1 MGLFARCHC
10 VDSVLRQ
17 FHTIPFIYHLSEYF
31 VTALVAEVE
40 VLSFT
45 GTTGSHEQLFG
56 EDDLRQLEKQRIHG
70 FLQLS
75 LQSGTF
81 HPQPSPTAGTVDFV
95 CEMLG
100 DELFLRNLTAFVHRL
115 LTAGNGF
122 GDIPVV
128 SLDSDYEYYLHVTN
142 KKHKDEGEHPNKK
155 TKIKMVL
162 KNPVTLL
169 RMSSNC
175 NAKVYKNS
183 TCDWK

>member
-1 MGLFARCHC
+1 MSEVKVLTLSGTAR
-10 VDSVLRQ
+10 
-17 FHTIPFIYHLSEYF
+17 
-31 VTALVAEVE
+31 
-40 VLSFT
+40 
-45 GTTGSHEQLFG
+45 SHEQLFG

-81 HPQPSPTAGTVDFV
+81 HPQPSPTAGTVNLIG
-95 CEMLG
+95 EMFD

-115 LTAGNGF
+115 LTAENGF

-155 TKIKMVL
+155 TK
-162 KNPVTLL
+162 
-169 RMSSNC
+169 
-175 NAKVYKNS
+175 
-183 TCDWK
+183 